1 MPTPSH
7 DTGTFDAATLL
18 QELADGVGVVDA
30 TGEILWMSGRLAAQ
44 EPETLRKFADA
55 ARECLRD
62 AARPRRVQLKRFRAS
77 GRSFEVVV
85 SPLGVAETTDRAL
98 ATLMNVSPRQRLLD
112 RVEAVDAAGASL
124 LDLDAVIVNPL
135 NVAERLKLI
144 EGRIEQGMRDL
155 FGAAN
160 FEVRLLDR
168 KSRVLELVMH
178 RGIEPLAI
186 GQQMKAEPEGHG
198 ITGWVATTGESV
210 LCRDPQHDSR
220 YMPGLAGCRCALT
233 APLLLHDRVVGTAN
247 LESGDPR
254 AFEEED
260 RLLLELYGRY
270 VAMALNIL
278 DMLIVERYTT
288 NQRVSG
294 SVREEIAVP
303 VRSVREALDAAKA
316 AAPAGPVA
324 DVLQRLE
331 SNLGTLEKRL
341 KAASEG
347 FRGVLGVDRVEK
359 AAPDAGLLKGRRV
372 LVVDDEPGIR
382 EAIATILG
390 QQEANVTVFETG
402 GAAIDALRA
411 AHAAGQPFEMVLSDV
426 RMPDRNGYEI
436 FRAAKDLDTNLPVI
450 LMTGFGYDPHHSIV
464 RSSQEGLHCFL
475 FKPFQAQQLLEEVEK
490 ALTTGTG
497 GSGEN

>member
-1 MPTPSH
+1 MAPDTRQ
-7 DTGTFDAATLL
+7 TGTFDAATLL

-30 TGEILWMSGRLAAQ
+30 SGEILWMSGRLGAQ
-44 EPETLRKFADA
+44 DPETLRKFADTT
-55 ARECLRD
+55 RECLRE
-62 AARPRRVQLKRFRAS
+62 PVNGRRTQLKRFRAQ
-77 GRSFEVVV
+77 GRSFEVAV
-85 SPLGVAETTDRAL
+85 SPLGAANDHAL
-98 ATLMNVSPRQRLLD
+98 AILVNISSRQRVLD

-144 EGRIEQGMRDL
+144 EGRIEQGFRDL

-168 KSRVLELVMH
+168 KSRVLELVIH
-178 RGIEPLAI
+178 RGIEPLPI
-186 GQQMKAEPEGHG
+186 GQQMRAEAEGHG
-198 ITGWVATTGESV
+198 ITGWVATSGESV
-210 LCRDPQHDSR
+210 LCRDPQNDKR
-220 YMPGLAGCRCALT
+220 YMPGLPGCRCALT

-270 VAMALNIL
+270 IAMALNIL

-303 VRSVREALDAAKA
+303 VRNVRESVDALRALVAEGPAAEALK
-316 AAPAGPVA
+316 
-324 DVLQRLE
+324 RLE
-331 SNLGTLEKRL
+331 THLGTLESRL

-347 FRGVLGVDRVEK
+347 FRGVLGVDRIEK
-359 AAPDAGLLKGRRV
+359 GSGEEGLLVGRRV
-372 LVVDDEPGIR
+372 LVVDDEAGIR
-382 EAIATILG
+382 EAIQTILG
-390 QQEANVTVFETG
+390 QHGARVSLFETG
-402 GAAIDALRA
+402 EAALKALA
-411 AHAAGQPFEMVLSDV
+411 EAKASDTPFEMVLSDV

-436 FRAAKDLDTNLPVI
+436 FRAAKDCDPEMPVI

-475 FKPFQAQQLLEEVEK
+475 FKPFQAQQLLDEVRK
-490 ALTTGTG
+490 ALTETPT
-497 GSGEN
+497 E

>member
-1 MPTPSH
+1 MPHRIQPE
-7 DTGTFDAATLL
+7 GTFDAATLL
-18 QELADGVGVVDA
+18 GEVADGIGLVDA
-30 TGEILWMSGRLAAQ
+30 SGEILWMSARLALQ
-44 EPETLRKFADA
+44 DPETLRRFADA
-55 ARECLRD
+55 ARECLRED
-62 AARPRRVQLKRFRAS
+62 EGGRRLQSRRFRA
-77 GRSFEVVV
+77 GHRSFEVQACR
-85 SPLGVAETTDRAL
+85 LGSAGDRAL
-98 ATLMNVSPRQRLLD
+98 AMLINVSPRQRLLD

-144 EGRIEQGMRDL
+144 EGRIEQGLRDL

-168 KSRVLELVMH
+168 KSRVLELVIH
-178 RGIEPLAI
+178 RGIEPLPI
-186 GQQMKAEPEGHG
+186 GKQMKAEPEGHG
-198 ITGWVATTGESV
+198 ITGWVASTGESV
-210 LCRDPQHDSR
+210 LCRDPQHDPR
-220 YMPGLAGCRCALT
+220 YMPGLPGCRCALT

-303 VRSVREALDAAKA
+303 VRSVRESLDAAKA
-316 AAPAGPVA
+316 AASGEAL
-324 DVLQRLE
+324 DCLHRLE
-331 SNLGTLEKRL
+331 GHLTTLERRL

-347 FRGVLGVDRVEK
+347 FRGVLGVDRMEG
-359 AAPDAGLLKGRRV
+359 PSGQDNLLLGRRV
-372 LVVDDEPGIR
+372 LVVDDEAGIR

-390 QQEANVTVFETG
+390 QHGAGVTLFDSAT
-402 GAAIDALRA
+402 AAIEALQRA
-411 AHAAGQPFEMVLSDV
+411 KAEGSPFELVLSDV

-436 FRAAKDLDTNLPVI
+436 FRAAKDTDAEVPVI

-475 FKPFQAQQLLEEVEK
+475 FKPFQAQQLLDEVKK
-490 ALTTGTG
+490 ALSPQAPAGA
-497 GSGEN
+497 

>member
-1 MPTPSH
+1 MAQ
-7 DTGTFDAATLL
+7 DTREPGTFDAATLL
-18 QELADGVGVVDA
+18 QEIADGIGVVDA
-30 TGEILWMSGRLAAQ
+30 SGEILWMSGRLVTQ
-44 EPETLRKFADA
+44 DPETLRKFADA
-55 ARECLRD
+55 ARESLREP
-62 AARPRRVQLKRFRAS
+62 ANGRRTQLKRFRS
-77 GRSFEVVV
+77 QGRSFEVTV
-85 SPLGVAETTDRAL
+85 SAMGPSPERAL
-98 ATLMNVSPRQRLLD
+98 AILVNVSNRQRLLD
-112 RVEAVDAAGASL
+112 RVEAIDAAGASL

-144 EGRIEQGMRDL
+144 EGRIEQGFRDL

-168 KSRVLELVMH
+168 KSRVLELVIH
-178 RGIEPLAI
+178 RGIEPLPI
-186 GQQMKAEPEGHG
+186 GKQMKAEPEGQG

-210 LCRDPQHDSR
+210 LCRDPQHDTR
-220 YMPGLAGCRCALT
+220 YMPGLPGCRSALT

-270 VAMALNIL
+270 IAMALNIL

-303 VRSVREALDAAKA
+303 VRNVRESVDALKALLAEGPAAEA
-316 AAPAGPVA
+316 
-324 DVLQRLE
+324 LERLE
-331 SNLGTLEKRL
+331 THLGTLESRL

-359 AAPDAGLLKGRRV
+359 GSGEAGLLVGRRV
-372 LVVDDEPGIR
+372 LVADDEAGIR
-382 EAIATILG
+382 EAILTILG
-390 QQEANVTVFETG
+390 QHGARVSIFATG
-402 GAAIDALRA
+402 GEALQALADAKA
-411 AHAAGQPFEMVLSDV
+411 KGEPFEMVLSDV

-436 FRAAKDLDTNLPVI
+436 FRAAKDCDPDMPVI

-475 FKPFQAQQLLEEVEK
+475 FKPFQAQQLLDEVRK
-490 ALTTGTG
+490 ALTEPPPTPAA
-497 GSGEN
+497 

>member
-1 MPTPSH
+1 MTARAPE
-7 DTGTFDAATLL
+7 TGTFDAATLL

-30 TGEILWMSGRLAAQ
+30 SGEILWMSARLAAQ
-44 EPETLRKFADA
+44 DPETLRKFADA
-55 ARECLRD
+55 ARDSLRELSD
-62 AARPRRVQLKRFRAS
+62 NRRTIARRFRS
-77 GRSFEVVV
+77 NGRSYEVTV
-85 SPLGVAETTDRAL
+85 SPLGTGLPAERTL
-98 ATLMNVSPRQRLLD
+98 ATLLNVSPRQRLLD
-112 RVEAVDAAGASL
+112 RVEAVDAAGAAL

-144 EGRIEQGMRDL
+144 EGRIEQGLRDL

-168 KSRVLELVMH
+168 KSRVLELVIH
-178 RGIEPLAI
+178 RGIEPLPI
-186 GQQMKAEPEGHG
+186 GQQLKAEAEGQG

-210 LCRDPQHDSR
+210 LCRDPQHDPR
-220 YMPGLAGCRCALT
+220 YMAGLPGCRCALT

-303 VRSVREALDAAKA
+303 VRNVREALDAVKAKA
-316 AAPAGPVA
+316 AGEVA
-324 DVLQRLE
+324 EALKRLE
-331 SNLGTLEKRL
+331 THLGTLESRL

-347 FRGVLGVDRVEK
+347 FRGVR
-359 AAPDAGLLKGRRV
+359 
-372 LVVDDEPGIR
+372 
-382 EAIATILG
+382 
-390 QQEANVTVFETG
+390 
-402 GAAIDALRA
+402 
-411 AHAAGQPFEMVLSDV
+411 
-426 RMPDRNGYEI
+426 
-436 FRAAKDLDTNLPVI
+436 
-450 LMTGFGYDPHHSIV
+450 
-464 RSSQEGLHCFL
+464 
-475 FKPFQAQQLLEEVEK
+475 
-490 ALTTGTG
+490 G
-497 GSGEN
+497 GSA

>member
-1 MPTPSH
+1 MASRATEP
-7 DTGTFDAATLL
+7 GTFDAATLL

-30 TGEILWMSGRLAAQ
+30 AGEILWMSARLADQ
-44 EPETLRKFADA
+44 DPETLRKFADA
-55 ARECLRD
+55 TRESLRD
-62 AARPRRVQLKRFRAS
+62 LSGGRRVHARRFRAN
-77 GRSFEVVV
+77 GRSFEVSV
-85 SPLGVAETTDRAL
+85 SPLGQVTPPERAL
-98 ATLMNVSPRQRLLD
+98 ATLVNMSSRQRLLD
-112 RVEAVDAAGASL
+112 RVEAVDAAGAAL

-144 EGRIEQGMRDL
+144 EGRIESGLRDL

-168 KSRVLELVMH
+168 RSRVLELVIH
-178 RGIEPLAI
+178 RGIEPLPI
-186 GQQMKAEPEGHG
+186 GQQMKAEAEGHG

-210 LCRDPQHDSR
+210 LCRDPQSDKR
-220 YMPGLAGCRCALT
+220 YMPGLPGCRCALT

-303 VRSVREALDAAKA
+303 VRSVRQALDAAKA
-316 AAPAGPVA
+316 AASGAVA
-324 DVLQRLE
+324 EALKTLETNLTTLE
-331 SNLGTLEKRL
+331 SRL

-347 FRGVLGVDRVEK
+347 FRGVLGVDRVE
-359 AAPDAGLLKGRRV
+359 GRTGESSPVEGKRV
-372 LVVDDEPGIR
+372 LVADDEPGIR
-382 EAIATILG
+382 EAILTILG
-390 QQEANVTVFETG
+390 QHGAVVSAFETG
-402 GAAIDALRA
+402 AAALQA
-411 AHAAGQPFEMVLSDV
+411 LAEAKTGGTPFDIVISDV

-436 FRAAKDLDTNLPVI
+436 FRAAKDCDADMPVI

-475 FKPFQAQQLLEEVEK
+475 FKPFQAQQLLDEVNK
-490 ALTTGTG
+490 ALT
-497 GSGEN
+497 ENPPAAEAG

>member
-18 QELADGVGVVDA
+18 QELADGVGVIDA

-62 AARPRRVQLKRFRAS
+62 AARPRRVQLKRFRAG

-220 YMPGLAGCRCALT
+220 YMQGLAGCRCALT

-278 DMLIVERYTT
+278 DMLVVERYTT

-294 SVREEIAVP
+294 ALRDEIAAPISSIRTAVEHLKRDPDVP
-303 VRSVREALDAAKA
+303 PQAIAELERAIASVENRVRGATG
-316 AAPAGPVA
+316 GP
-324 DVLQRLE
+324 Q
-331 SNLGTLEKRL
+331 T
-341 KAASEG
+341 
-347 FRGVLGVDRVEK
+347 VLGVDRIDRSKGVDPEL
-359 AAPDAGLLKGRRV
+359 AGRRV
-372 LVVDDEPGIR
+372 AVLDDEEPVRDIV
-382 EAIATILG
+382 
-390 QQEANVTVFETG
+390 ANVLAEA
-402 GAAIDALRA
+402 GASVDRFSSSNEGCDRIA
-411 AHAAGQPFEMVLSDV
+411 AAAAAGKPYDVVISDV
-426 RMPDRNGYEI
+426 RMPERNGYEV
-436 FRAAKDLDTNLPVI
+436 FRIAKQACPRTQVI
-450 LMTGFGYDPHHSIV
+450 LMTGFGYDPNHSIV
-464 RSSQEGLHCFL
+464 RITQEGLHCFL
-475 FKPFQAQQLLEEVEK
+475 FKPFQAQQLIDETRK
-490 ALTTGTG
+490 AIAEWKGERPLT
-497 GSGEN
+497 ER

>member
-1 MPTPSH
+1 MPHKVQPE
-7 DTGTFDAATLL
+7 GTFDAATLL
-18 QELADGVGVVDA
+18 EEVADGLGLVDA
-30 TGEILWMSGRLAAQ
+30 SGEILWMSARLAAQ
-44 EPETLRKFADA
+44 DPETLRKFADS
-55 ARECLRD
+55 ARECLREGEGS
-62 AARPRRVQLKRFRAS
+62 RRLQSRRFRA
-77 GRSFEVVV
+77 GNRSFEVQVNRLAV
-85 SPLGVAETTDRAL
+85 GDRAL
-98 ATLMNVSPRQRLLD
+98 AMLTNVSPRQRLLD

-144 EGRIEQGMRDL
+144 EGRIEQGLRDL

-168 KSRVLELVMH
+168 KSRVLELVIH
-178 RGIEPLAI
+178 RGIEPLPI
-186 GQQMKAEPEGHG
+186 GKQMKAEPEGHG
-198 ITGWVATTGESV
+198 ITGWVASTGESV
-210 LCRDPQHDSR
+210 LCRDPQHDPR
-220 YMPGLAGCRCALT
+220 FMQGLPGCRCALT

-303 VRSVREALDAAKA
+303 VRSVRESLDAAKA
-316 AAPAGPVA
+316 AASGE
-324 DVLQRLE
+324 VLESLNRLE
-331 SNLGTLEKRL
+331 GHLGTLERRL

-347 FRGVLGVDRVEK
+347 FRGVLGVDRVEG
-359 AAPDAGLLKGRRV
+359 PTGEDTLLVGRKV
-372 LVVDDEPGIR
+372 LVVDDEAGIR
-382 EAIATILG
+382 EAITTILG
-390 QQEANVTVFETG
+390 QHGASVIPFDSAT
-402 GAAIDALRA
+402 AAIEALA
-411 AHAAGQPFEMVLSDV
+411 QAKAEGKPFELVLSDV

-436 FRAAKDLDTNLPVI
+436 FRAAKDADADMPVI

-475 FKPFQAQQLLEEVEK
+475 FKPFQAQQLLDEVKK
-490 ALTTGTG
+490 ALAPQPDA
-497 GSGEN
+497 SA

>member
-1 MPTPSH
+1 MTP
-7 DTGTFDAATLL
+7 DTREPGTFDAAKLL

-30 TGEILWMSGRLAAQ
+30 AGEILWMSRRLGAQ
-44 EPETLRKFADA
+44 DPETLRKFTDL
-55 ARECLRD
+55 AREFLREP
-62 AARPRRVQLKRFRAS
+62 AGSRRTQLKRFRVQ
-77 GRSFEVVV
+77 GRSFEVTI
-85 SPLGVAETTDRAL
+85 SPLGSPAEQAL
-98 ATLMNVSPRQRLLD
+98 AVLVNVSSRQRLLD
-112 RVEAVDAAGASL
+112 RVEAVDAAGAAL

-144 EGRIEQGMRDL
+144 EGRIEQGFKDL

-168 KSRVLELVMH
+168 KSRVLELVIH
-178 RGIEPLAI
+178 RGIEPLPI

-210 LCRDPQHDSR
+210 LCADPQHDSR
-220 YMPGLAGCRCALT
+220 YLPGLPGCRCALT

-270 VAMALNIL
+270 IAMALNIL

-303 VRSVREALDAAKA
+303 VRNVRESVDALKALLSAGA
-316 AAPAGPVA
+316 AADAV
-324 DVLQRLE
+324 QRLE
-331 SNLGTLEKRL
+331 THLGTLESRL

-359 AAPDAGLLKGRRV
+359 ASGEEGLLVGRRV

-382 EAIATILG
+382 EAIQTILCQHG
-390 QQEANVTVFETG
+390 AKVSLFETG
-402 GAAIDALRA
+402 SAALQALA
-411 AHAAGQPFEMVLSDV
+411 EAKASDTPFEMVLSDV

-436 FRAAKDLDTNLPVI
+436 FRAAKDCDADMPVI

-475 FKPFQAQQLLEEVEK
+475 FKPFQAQQLLDEVRK
-490 ALTTGTG
+490 ALTEPPP
-497 GSGEN
+497 SPSAAD

>member
-1 MPTPSH
+1 MPHRIQPE
-7 DTGTFDAATLL
+7 GTFDAATLL
-18 QELADGVGVVDA
+18 EEVADGLGVVDA
-30 TGEILWMSGRLAAQ
+30 SGEILWMSARLAGQ
-44 EPETLRKFADA
+44 DPETLRKFADS
-55 ARECLRD
+55 ARECLREPD
-62 AARPRRVQLKRFRAS
+62 GTRRLQSRRFRA
-77 GRSFEVVV
+77 GNRSFEAQV
-85 SPLGVAETTDRAL
+85 SRLGPAGDRAL
-98 ATLMNVSPRQRLLD
+98 AILVNVSPRQRLLD

-124 LDLDAVIVNPL
+124 LDLDAIIVNPL

-144 EGRIEQGMRDL
+144 EGRIEQGLRDL

-168 KSRVLELVMH
+168 KSRVLELVIH
-178 RGIEPLAI
+178 RGIEPLPI
-186 GQQMKAEPEGHG
+186 GKQMKAEAEGHG
-198 ITGWVATTGESV
+198 ITGWVASTGESV
-210 LCRDPQHDSR
+210 LCRDPQHDPR
-220 YMPGLAGCRCALT
+220 YMQGLPGCRCALT

-303 VRSVREALDAAKA
+303 VRSVRESLDAAKA
-316 AAPAGPVA
+316 AASGEA
-324 DVLQRLE
+324 LECLNRLE
-331 SNLGTLEKRL
+331 GHLTTLERRL

-347 FRGVLGVDRVEK
+347 FRGVLGVDRVEG
-359 AAPDAGLLKGRRV
+359 PTGEDNLLQGRRV
-372 LVVDDEPGIR
+372 LVVDDEAGIR

-390 QQEANVTVFETG
+390 QHGAQVRLFDSAT
-402 GAAIDALRA
+402 AAIEALQQA
-411 AHAAGQPFEMVLSDV
+411 KSSSEPFELVLSDV

-436 FRAAKDLDTNLPVI
+436 FRAAKDADPDMPVI

-475 FKPFQAQQLLEEVEK
+475 FKPFQAQQLLDEVRK
-490 ALTTGTG
+490 ALVPQAPAGD
-497 GSGEN
+497 

>member
-1 MPTPSH
+1 MSRQVQPS
-7 DTGTFDAATLL
+7 GTFDAATLL
-18 QELADGVGVVDA
+18 EELADGVGVVDA
-30 TGEILWMSGRLAAQ
+30 SGEILWMSARLAAQ

-55 ARECLRD
+55 ARGALRE
-62 AARPRRVQLKRFRAS
+62 AALPRRTQVRRIRAS
-77 GRSFEVVV
+77 GRSFEVSV
-85 SPLGVAETTDRAL
+85 SLLPGAEPADRAL
-98 ATLMNVSPRQRLLD
+98 AVLTNVSPRQRLLD
-112 RVEAVDAAGASL
+112 RVESIDACGAAL

-135 NVAERLKLI
+135 NVAERLQLI
-144 EGRIEQGMRDL
+144 EGRIEQGLRDL

-168 KSRVLELVMH
+168 KTRVLELVIH

-186 GQQMKAEPEGHG
+186 GAQMRAEPEGHG
-198 ITGWVATTGESV
+198 ITGWVAGTGESV
-210 LCRDPQHDSR
+210 LCRDPQRDPR
-220 YMPGLAGCRCALT
+220 YMPGLPGCRCSLT
-233 APLLLHDRVVGTAN
+233 APLLLHDRVVGTVN

-278 DMLIVERYTT
+278 DMLIVERFTT

-303 VRSVREALDAAKA
+303 VRSLRESLDAAKVLVGAGA
-316 AAPAGPVA
+316 AAES
-324 DVLQRLE
+324 LQQLE
-331 SNLGTLEKRL
+331 RHLGTLEKRL
-341 KAASEG
+341 QAAAEG
-347 FRGVLGVDRVEK
+347 YRGVLGVDRVEGP
-359 AAPDAGLLKGRRV
+359 ADADALLKDRRV

-382 EAIATILG
+382 EAVCTILRQHG
-390 QQEANVTVFETG
+390 AAVRVFETG
-402 GAAIDALRA
+402 EAAVSGIAAARA
-411 AHAAGQPFEMVLSDV
+411 AGAGFELVISDV

-436 FRAAKDLDTNLPVI
+436 FRAAKDADPDMPVI

-475 FKPFQAQQLLEEVEK
+475 FKPFQAQQLLEEVQK
-490 ALTTGTG
+490 ALATPPARAAG
-497 GSGEN
+497 G

>member
-1 MPTPSH
+1 MPHRIQPE
-7 DTGTFDAATLL
+7 GTFDAATLL
-18 QELADGVGVVDA
+18 DEVADGIGVVDA
-30 TGEILWMSGRLAAQ
+30 SGEILWMSARLAAQ
-44 EPETLRKFADA
+44 DPETLRKFADA
-55 ARECLRD
+55 ARECLREGEGG
-62 AARPRRVQLKRFRAS
+62 RRMQSRRFRA
-77 GRSFEVVV
+77 GNRSFEVQACR
-85 SPLGVAETTDRAL
+85 LGAAADRSL
-98 ATLMNVSPRQRLLD
+98 AMLVNVSPRQRLLD

-124 LDLDAVIVNPL
+124 LDLDAIIVNPL

-144 EGRIEQGMRDL
+144 EGRIEQGLRDL

-168 KSRVLELVMH
+168 KSRVLELVIH
-178 RGIEPLAI
+178 RGIEPLPI
-186 GQQMKAEPEGHG
+186 GKQMKAEPEGHG
-198 ITGWVATTGESV
+198 ITGWVASTGESV
-210 LCRDPQHDSR
+210 LCRDPQHDPR
-220 YMPGLAGCRCALT
+220 YMQGLPGCRCALT

-303 VRSVREALDAAKA
+303 VRSVRESLEAAKA
-316 AAPAGPVA
+316 AASGEA
-324 DVLQRLE
+324 LESLNRLE
-331 SNLGTLEKRL
+331 GHLATLERRL

-347 FRGVLGVDRVEK
+347 FRGVLGVDRVEG
-359 AAPDAGLLKGRRV
+359 PTGEDNLLQGRRV
-372 LVVDDEPGIR
+372 LVVDDEAGIR

-390 QQEANVTVFETG
+390 QHGATVTPFDSAT
-402 GAAIDALRA
+402 AAIDALHKA
-411 AHAAGQPFEMVLSDV
+411 KTAGSPFELVLSDV

-436 FRAAKDLDTNLPVI
+436 FRAAKDTDAEVPVI

-475 FKPFQAQQLLEEVEK
+475 FKPFQAQQLLDEVKK
-490 ALTTGTG
+490 ALSPQAPAGA
-497 GSGEN
+497 